1 MYCVNRNKMF
11 VGFLKFYFSCK
22 NYLGQKQTEE
32 EYKGNAVSDFQIK
45 NKVQKTSTLF
55 FSQDIF

>member
-1 MYCVNRNKMF
+1 MYCVNRDKIF
-11 VGFLKFYFSCK
+11 VKFYFSCT
-22 NYLGQKQTEE
+22 NYLGQKQTKE

-45 NKVQKTSTLF
+45 NKGQRTLTLF